1 MRKVVGSLFVPLLIV
16 LMLLA
21 PALARNVGVYTLAST
36 SITTAL
42 TSSAQTAITD
52 LGGAQGL
59 TITATFGYG
68 SGGTTA
74 NVAVQTSLDGGTTW
88 FDIAYFA
95 FTTAS
100 ATKYVNLAGLTAKGS
115 TSYSALA
122 GDGVNE
128 GLIGDR
134 LRAVITTTGTYAN
147 TTLSVR
153 ASVR

>member
-1 MRKVVGSLFVPLLIV
+1 MRKIISSLFVPLLIV
-16 LMLLA
+16 GALLT

-42 TSSAQTAITD
+42 TSSAQTAITE
-52 LGGAQGL
+52 LGGAQSL
-59 TITATFGYG
+59 SVAATFAYG
-68 SGGTTA
+68 SGGSTA

-95 FTTAS
+95 FTTSS
-100 ATKYVNLAGLTAKGS
+100 ATKYVNLAGLTAKGV
-115 TSYSALA
+115 TSYAALA

-153 ASVR
+153 VSVR

>member
-1 MRKVVGSLFVPLLIV
+1 MKQLFALLV
-16 LMLLA
+16 AAALLLS
-21 PALARNVGVYTLAST
+21 PAEARNTAVYTLAST

-52 LGGAQGL
+52 LGGAQAV
-59 TITATFGYG
+59 TVTAAFSYG
-68 SGGTTA
+68 SAGTTA
-74 NVAVQTSLDGGTTW
+74 VVVIQTSLDGGTTW
-88 FDIAYFA
+88 YDVANFA

-100 ATKYVNLAGLTAKGS
+100 ATKYVNLSGFTAKAV
-115 TSYSALA
+115 TSYSALTS
-122 GDGVNE
+122 DTVND